1 MRIRV
6 SSTNGIAVTQQ
17 DKDTIQHDLEK
28 IARRLVEFKEE
39 ISADVRISHAQS
51 AAAGKAHHVVIELNF
66 GRTHLIAKADNAD
79 VGQAVREAREEL
91 LRQIND
97 RKRGG
102 HTAKAKG
109 L

>member
-6 SSTNGIAVTQQ
+6 SSANGIAVTEQ

-28 IARRLVEFKEE
+28 IDRRLAEFREE
-39 ISADVRISHAQS
+39 ISADVRISYAQS
-51 AAAGKAHHVVIELNF
+51 ATAGKAHHVLIELDF
-66 GRTHLIAKADNAD
+66 GRNHLIAKADNAD

-102 HTAKAKG
+102 HTARAKG